1 MEDFEGKTFEDGM
14 VSYTIHRHLTVLKE
28 YPDRETPWRREA
40 NIVSWNGGEAKL
52 DIRDWNL
59 RHDRMSRGITLQQD
73 EAEKL
78 AIAIGQKL
86 MNRSKEHKERDSFER

>member
-14 VSYTIHRHLTVLKE
+14 VSYTIHRHLAVLKE

-40 NIVSWNGGEAKL
+40 NIVSWNGGEPKV
-52 DIRDWNL
+52 DIRDWSL

-78 AIAIGQKL
+78 AMAIGQKL
-86 MNRSKEHKERDSFER
+86 MNRQKDHRERDSFER

>member
-14 VSYTIHRHLTVLKE
+14 VSYTIHRHLAVLKE

-40 NIVSWNGGEAKL
+40 NIVSWNSGEPKV

-59 RHDRMSRGITLQQD
+59 RHDRMSRGITLQKD

-78 AIAIGQKL
+78 AMAIGQKL
-86 MNRSKEHKERDSFER
+86 MNRQKDHRERDSFER